1 MKHIKADEHQ
11 GNKAERDKGWLKKV
25 RKYAEGSY
33 MCMKSWPSCSNKNN
47 MWNRITCGK
56 IRATLMDRITERKKE
71 EKI

>member
-1 MKHIKADEHQ
+1 
-11 GNKAERDKGWLKKV
+11 
-25 RKYAEGSY
+25 
-33 MCMKSWPSCSNKNN
+33 MCMKNWPSCSNKNN